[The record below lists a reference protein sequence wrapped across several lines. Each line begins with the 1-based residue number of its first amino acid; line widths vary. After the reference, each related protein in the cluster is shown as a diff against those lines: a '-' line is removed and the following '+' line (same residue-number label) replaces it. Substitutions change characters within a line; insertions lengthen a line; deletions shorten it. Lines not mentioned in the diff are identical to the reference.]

1 MIKEKIVEI
10 IMEIP
15 ERFKGITKAH
25 YEYYKAAT
33 YEQFVIVISG
43 ISILAILFLITSLFL
58 VFFTFGLAF
67 YIGFLLG
74 NYAWGFMILSG
85 VYLLSGIIIY
95 RKRGPWIVDPVVRT
109 LELVFYS
116 DSGLFDNLIK
126 RRRKKENEKSKK

>member
-43 ISILAILFLITSLFL
+43 ISILTILFLLGSLFL

-74 NYAWGFMILSG
+74 NYAWGFMILAG
-85 VYLLSGIIIY
+85 FYLLTGFIVY
-95 RKRGPWIVDPVVRT
+95 RKRGPWIVDPVVRMM
-109 LELVFYS
+109 ELVFYS
-116 DSGLFDNLIK
+116 DSGLFDKLIK
-126 RRRKKENEKSKK
+126 RRQAKKDEEAKK